1 MYPDVVVVGSY
12 VQDLTWQCAAFP
24 RPGETIV
31 GTFVPGPGGKGSNQA
46 IAAARAGARTG
57 FIGAVGKDGYAAE
70 ARRFYRQ
77 NRVACH
83 LVEKSA
89 QPTGTAGILV
99 SATGQNAIVVALGA
113 NAHLQSRDLK
123 RAWLENAKI
132 VIAQCESNLT
142 ATLAALKVA
151 RKAGALT
158 VLNPAPMRADFDP
171 GILRWV
177 DVLIPNETE
186 FVSLQQRL
194 GASVGKNAKLGKDL
208 ARLSLVEMQRR
219 CRSFGVE
226 TVIVTL
232 GSQGCVL
239 SRPDKATAVRG
250 FEVDAVDTTGAGDA
264 FVGGFAAGLLQ
275 RPGDFLDATHYAT
288 AVAALSV
295 TRVGTAPAMPW
306 KRDVTQFL
314 RRQQRV

>member
-1 MYPDVVVVGSY
+1 
-12 VQDLTWQCAAFP
+12 
-24 RPGETIV
+24 
-31 GTFVPGPGGKGSNQA
+31 
-46 IAAARAGARTG
+46 
-57 FIGAVGKDGYAAE
+57 
-70 ARRFYRQ
+70 
-77 NRVACH
+77 
-83 LVEKSA
+83 
-89 QPTGTAGILV
+89 TGTAGILV
-99 SATGQNAIVVALGA
+99 SATGENAIVVALGA

-151 RKAGALT
+151 RRAGALT
-158 VLNPAPMRADFDP
+158 LLNPAPMRDDFDP
-171 GILRWV
+171 DILRWV

-186 FVSLQQRL
+186 FVSLQQRI
-194 GASVGKNAKLGKDL
+194 GAPVVKKGKPRNDL
-208 ARLSLVEMQRR
+208 ARLSSVEMQRR

-239 SRPDKATAVRG
+239 SRPEKATALPG
-250 FEVDAVDTTGAGDA
+250 FKVDAVDTTGAGDA

-275 RPGDFLDATHYAT
+275 HPGDLLAATHYAMG
-288 AVAALSV
+288 VAALSV

-306 KRDVTQFL
+306 KREVKRFL
-314 RRQQRV
+314 LQQRQA